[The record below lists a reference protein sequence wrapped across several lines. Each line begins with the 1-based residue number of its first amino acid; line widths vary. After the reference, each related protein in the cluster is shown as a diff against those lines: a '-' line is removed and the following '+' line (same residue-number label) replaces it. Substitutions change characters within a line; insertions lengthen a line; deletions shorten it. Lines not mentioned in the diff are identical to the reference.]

1 MVVCDVYEGWLRV
14 FYVNFQFSVCKC
26 KPRILNTFLKTKVKM
41 FLSFLQKSKAI
52 LGGNNKSSK
61 PQNEIHT
68 HTVEESQEALT
79 SQSCVT
85 EELSKRSE
93 ELRETIY
100 GNASAQFLQL

>member
-1 MVVCDVYEGWLRV
+1 
-14 FYVNFQFSVCKC
+14 
-26 KPRILNTFLKTKVKM
+26 M

-52 LGGNNKSSK
+52 LGGSNQRSK
-61 PQNEIHT
+61 PENEIDT
-68 HTVEESQEALT
+68 HTVEESQEATTIT

-100 GNASAQFLQL
+100 GNAVAQFLQL

>member
-1 MVVCDVYEGWLRV
+1 
-14 FYVNFQFSVCKC
+14 
-26 KPRILNTFLKTKVKM
+26 M

-52 LGGNNKSSK
+52 LGGNNQSCK
-61 PQNEIHT
+61 PENEIHS
-68 HTVEESQEALT
+68 HTVEESQEAIT

-100 GNASAQFLQL
+100 GNAIAQFVQL

>member
-1 MVVCDVYEGWLRV
+1 
-14 FYVNFQFSVCKC
+14 
-26 KPRILNTFLKTKVKM
+26 M

-52 LGGNNKSSK
+52 LGGNNQSSK
-61 PQNEIHT
+61 PQNEICT

-79 SQSCVT
+79 SQSYVT

-100 GNASAQFLQL
+100 GNANAQFVQLQKSANTTFTS